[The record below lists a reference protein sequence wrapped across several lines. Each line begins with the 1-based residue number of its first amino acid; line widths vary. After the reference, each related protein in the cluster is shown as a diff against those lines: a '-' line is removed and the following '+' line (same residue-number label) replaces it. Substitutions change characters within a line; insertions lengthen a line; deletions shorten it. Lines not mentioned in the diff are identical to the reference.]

1 MAPLVPSWPRRSTHQ
16 ANIEPDGTPHA
27 CGPSEAE
34 ESHDEPRHV
43 ALRWSQPVHSERRK
57 RNPDQHERAG
67 EVRVLESPTAV
78 APEWLEADKAPP
90 EVMFRIAGHGV
101 SITQKPASEHPLLP
115 LLARRRTMRLVHAG
129 VGAWIVPSGI
139 SQHSG
144 SRGHAYF
151 RREKR
156 R

>member
-1 MAPLVPSWPRRSTHQ
+1 MAPLVPPWPWRSTHQ

-27 CGPSEAE
+27 CGPSDAE

-43 ALRWSQPVHSERRK
+43 GLRWSQPVHSERRK
-57 RNPDQHERAG
+57 RNPDQHERGG

-101 SITQKPASEHPLLP
+101 SIEQKAGLGTSASAALRPATLVRRCGR
-115 LLARRRTMRLVHAG
+115 ARSALKPFQ
-129 VGAWIVPSGI
+129 AWQLFFP
-139 SQHSG
+139 
-144 SRGHAYF
+144 
-151 RREKR
+151 
-156 R
+156 